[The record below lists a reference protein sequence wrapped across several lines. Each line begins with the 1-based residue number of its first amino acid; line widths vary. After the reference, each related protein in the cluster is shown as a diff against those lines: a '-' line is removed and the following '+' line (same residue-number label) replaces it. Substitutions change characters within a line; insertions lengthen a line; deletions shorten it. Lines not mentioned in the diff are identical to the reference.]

1 MSPDAVDR
9 NRATPPVCELR
20 AELPAT
26 LMAIEE
32 FMVRFHAWRVN
43 IRENLAFPGEL
54 LLREALTN
62 AAMHGS
68 GGEPAM
74 SILCIVRV
82 KPGRLVI
89 AVRDD
94 GGGFPW
100 REVWGRIAAASAP
113 RGRGME
119 IFRHYASSV
128 RFSARGNGV
137 TLIRRFQGSE

>member
-1 MSPDAVDR
+1 MSR
-9 NRATPPVCELR
+9 PVCELR
-20 AELPAT
+20 AEVPAT

-32 FMVRFHAWRVN
+32 FMARFHAWRVN
-43 IRENLAFPGEL
+43 IRENLAFPAEL

-74 SILCIVRV
+74 SIRCIVRL

-94 GGGFPW
+94 GIGFPW
-100 REVWGRIAAASAP
+100 REVWGRIAAASAT
-113 RGRGME
+113 RGRGIE

-128 RFSARGNGV
+128 RFSSRGNGV